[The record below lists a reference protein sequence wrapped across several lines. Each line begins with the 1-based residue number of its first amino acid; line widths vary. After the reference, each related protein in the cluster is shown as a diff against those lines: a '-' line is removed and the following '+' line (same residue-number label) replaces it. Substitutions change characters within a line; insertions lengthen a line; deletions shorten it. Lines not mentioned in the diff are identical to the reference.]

1 MSTSV
6 SYAIRA
12 IQSAPSEVQPAE
24 KIAREPGVPAQVLL
38 DVKHFVRDYG
48 GQQLPAVT
56 ALGHGVHLDRFQSC
70 RSHGWESLCAVV
82 AACRCHGG

>member
-1 MSTSV
+1 VSTSV

-38 DVKHFVRDYG
+38 DVKHFMKDYG
-48 GQQLPAVT
+48 GHRLPAVT
-56 ALGHGVHLDRFQSC
+56 ALGHGARPPLRVGRVPYPTSPGASC
-70 RSHGWESLCAVV
+70 QIFLHRSSL
-82 AACRCHGG
+82 